1 MTRGAGTSA
10 PDGIRPAGTGRPARP
25 GSDGG
30 DQYRIPGAGHGPGR
44 PGAGSWL
51 SVVRT
56 ASGGMLRHKVQAVV
70 IVAVLFIATASAT
83 LGLALVN
90 ASNSPFTSAFA
101 AQQGADVTVTADPGR
116 AAVAQLAATAH
127 VAGVTA
133 MAGPFEETTL
143 PLEFQGQPWG
153 QTTLVGRSGPGGPV
167 DDVVLNA
174 GHWADGPGQV
184 VLAGNPAPGNGGPA
198 LGSTF
203 TANGLPGKPVLT
215 VVGFGNSI
223 TDTTSGGGWV
233 TPGEVSSLVARG
245 NPPTVQLLYRFTR
258 SATNGQLNADVAA
271 VKAALPTGTVLD
283 WGSWLTA
290 QQSEGGNAAI
300 MEPFV
305 LAFAFI
311 GLAMA
316 VLIVGNVI
324 SGAVIAQYRRIG
336 VLKSLGLTPAQVV
349 AVYLGRIGWPAVAG
363 CVIGVAGG
371 YLISV
376 PVLHQSA
383 GAYDV
388 GSQQVPLW
396 ALVLAP
402 VGMLA
407 ITLLAA
413 LGPALR
419 AGRLP
424 AVEAIA
430 SGRAPAAGR
439 GYAVHR
445 LAARLN
451 LPRPVGLGLAA
462 PFARPAR
469 ALVTLAAIAFGAT
482 AVIFATGL
490 HSSLTRAH
498 DAQTLSATVPVTVQQ
513 NNPGAGPN
521 QVPTAAQF
529 ATAAAAMNSQATLTT
544 HVNAEYGAPVSVVG
558 ISQQATARVYDGPS
572 AWMGYAL
579 ISGHWYDAPG
589 EIDVNTAFLTDT
601 GLAVGDTVTVYP
613 STVIAGTVLSGKA
626 NPAAT
631 PVVVRIAGE
640 IFNPSGEPR
649 LFAAAQTLPGI
660 AVPANFWQ
668 WNVGLKPGVSA
679 QAYSQAVNADRG
691 AGSPFMAGPSDGG
704 GQFYVIAIA
713 LIGLLSLMVAVAAG
727 LGVLNTVL
735 MTTRDRIHDLGIF
748 KSLGMR
754 PGQVVIMVIC
764 WVVGP
769 AVIAG
774 AIAAPAAV
782 ALNTA
787 TLHAMA
793 ATAHTGDPA
802 SFTDVFPASRLALLS
817 LAALA
822 IAVIGALLPATW
834 AALARPAT
842 ALRAE

>member
-1 MTRGAGTSA
+1 
-10 PDGIRPAGTGRPARP
+10 
-25 GSDGG
+25 
-30 DQYRIPGAGHGPGR
+30 
-44 PGAGSWL
+44 
-51 SVVRT
+51 
-56 ASGGMLRHKVQAVV
+56 
-70 IVAVLFIATASAT
+70 
-83 LGLALVN
+83 
-90 ASNSPFTSAFA
+90 
-101 AQQGADVTVTADPGR
+101 
-116 AAVAQLAATAH
+116 
-127 VAGVTA
+127 
-133 MAGPFEETTL
+133 
-143 PLEFQGQPWG
+143 
-153 QTTLVGRSGPGGPV
+153 
-167 DDVVLNA
+167 
-174 GHWADGPGQV
+174 
-184 VLAGNPAPGNGGPA
+184 
-198 LGSTF
+198 
-203 TANGLPGKPVLT
+203 
-215 VVGFGNSI
+215 VVGFANSI
-223 TDTTSGGGWV
+223 TDTASGGGWV
-233 TPGEVSSLVARG
+233 TPGELSSLLG
-245 NPPTVQLLYRFTR
+245 PGISPTAQLLYRFTQ
-258 SATNGQLNADVAA
+258 SATNAQLAADAA
-271 VKAALPTGTVLD
+271 TVKRALPAGTFLD
-283 WGSWLTA
+283 WGSWITA
-290 QQSEGGNAAI
+290 QQSEGSNAAI

-305 LAFAFI
+305 LAFALI

-324 SGAVIAQYRRIG
+324 SGAVIAQYQRIG

-349 AVYLGRIGWPAVAG
+349 AVYLGRVGWPALVGCFAG
-363 CVIGVAGG
+363 VIGG
-371 YLISV
+371 YLLSV

-383 GAYDV
+383 GAYGV
-388 GSQQVPLW
+388 GSQQVPPW
-396 ALVLAP
+396 ALLVAP

-419 AGRLP
+419 AGRLS

-430 SGRAPAAGR
+430 AGRAPGTGR

-482 AVIFATGL
+482 AVIFAVGL
-490 HSSLTRAH
+490 HSSLTKAR
-498 DAQTLSATVPVTVQQ
+498 DAQSLSATVPVTVQQ
-513 NNPGAGPN
+513 NNPGTGPN

-529 ATAAAAMNSQATLTT
+529 AAAASAISAQPGTA
-544 HVNAEYGAPVSVVG
+544 HSNAEYLTQVRVVG
-558 ISQQATARVYDGPS
+558 ITRDINARVFDGS
-572 AWMGYAL
+572 SSWMGYAL
-579 ISGHWYDAPG
+579 ITGHWFDAPG
-589 EIDVNTAFLTDT
+589 QVDVNTTFLTDS
-601 GLAVGDTVTVYP
+601 GLSVGDTATVYIGNVTAGSRPVTV
-613 STVIAGTVLSGKA
+613 
-626 NPAAT
+626 
-631 PVVVRIAGE
+631 RIVGE
-640 IFNPSGEPR
+640 IFNPSSEPR
-649 LFAAAQTLPGI
+649 ILAGAQTLPGT
-660 AVPANFWQ
+660 AVADNFWQ
-668 WNVGLKPGVSA
+668 WNVGLKPGITA
-679 QAYSQAVNADRG
+679 DAYSQAVNARL
-691 AGSPFMAGPSDGG
+691 GSNSAFMAGPSGG
-704 GQFYVIAIA
+704 GGKFYVIAIG

-793 ATAHTGDPA
+793 ATAHTGVPA
-802 SFTDVFPASRLALLS
+802 SFTDVFPVSRLALLS

-834 AALARPAT
+834 AARARPAT

>member
-1 MTRGAGTSA
+1 MSWAGGASQA
-10 PDGIRPAGTGRPARP
+10 PVTIRPAGPGGGRA
-25 GSDGG
+25 S
-30 DQYRIPGAGHGPGR
+30 GAGPGDRQDR
-44 PGAGSWL
+44 PGAGNWL

-83 LGLALVN
+83 LGLALLN
-90 ASNSPFTSAFA
+90 ANNSPFTRAFA
-101 AQQGADVTVTADPGR
+101 AQHGADVTVTANPGHAT
-116 AAVAQLAATAH
+116 AAQFAATAH

-133 MAGPFEETTL
+133 LAGPFDETTI

-153 QTTLVGRSGPGGPV
+153 QTTLVGRSNPSGPV

-174 GHWADGPGQV
+174 GHWADGPGQI
-184 VLAGNPAPGNGGPA
+184 VLAGNAAGGGPGNGGPA
-198 LGSTF
+198 LGSTL
-203 TANGLPGKPVLT
+203 TATSLPGQPALT
-215 VVGFGNSI
+215 VVGFANSI
-223 TDTTSGGGWV
+223 TDTTDGGGWV
-233 TPGEVSSLVARG
+233 TPGELSSLLPSGSQPAA
-245 NPPTVQLLYRFTR
+245 QLLYRFTN
-258 SATNGQLNADVAA
+258 SATNAQLQADAAA
-271 VKAALPTGTVLD
+271 VRKALPAGTVLD

-290 QQSEGGNAAI
+290 QQSEGSNAAI

-305 LAFAFI
+305 LAFALI

-324 SGAVIAQYRRIG
+324 SGAVIAQYQRIG
-336 VLKSLGLTPAQVV
+336 ILKSLGLTPTQVV
-349 AVYLGRIGWPAVAG
+349 AVYLSRVGWPALAG
-363 CVIGVAGG
+363 CVIGAAGG
-371 YLISV
+371 YLLSA

-383 GAYDV
+383 GAYGV

-396 ALVLAP
+396 ALLLAP
-402 VGMLA
+402 AGMFA

-413 LGPALR
+413 FGPALR
-419 AGRLP
+419 AGRLS
-424 AVEAIA
+424 AIEAIA
-430 SGRAPAAGR
+430 SGRAPATGR

-469 ALVTLAAIAFGAT
+469 TLVTLAAIAFGAT
-482 AVIFATGL
+482 AVIFAVGL
-490 HSSLTRAH
+490 HSSLSDARA
-498 DAQTLSATVPVTVQQ
+498 AQSLAATVPVQVQQ
-513 NNPGAGPN
+513 NNPGSGPN

-529 ATAAAAMNSQATLTT
+529 AAAASAINAQPGTAHS
-544 HVNAEYGAPVSVVG
+544 NAEYGTWVKVVG
-558 ISQQATARVYDGPS
+558 VSQDVNATAFDGPS
-572 AWMGYAL
+572 SWMGQAL
-579 ISGHWYDAPG
+579 IAGHWYDGPG
-589 EIDVNTAFLTDT
+589 QVDVNTTFLNDS
-601 GLAVGDTVTVYP
+601 GLAVGDTVTVY
-613 STVIAGTVLSGKA
+613 TGAVTAGAK
-626 NPAAT
+626 
-631 PVVVRIAGE
+631 PVTVRIAGE
-640 IFNPSGEPR
+640 IFYPSSTPR
-649 LFAAAQTLPGI
+649 ILASAQTLPG
-660 AVPANFWQ
+660 AVAADNFRQ
-668 WNVGLKPGVSA
+668 WNVGLKPGATATS
-679 QAYSQAVNADRG
+679 YSRAVNAEL
-691 AGSPFMAGPSDGG
+691 GSGNPFLAGPSDHG
-704 GQFYVIAIA
+704 GQFYVIAST
-713 LIGLLSLMVAVAAG
+713 LIGLLSLMVAIAAG

-735 MTTRDRIHDLGIF
+735 MTTRDRVHDLGIF

-782 ALNTA
+782 VLNTA

-793 ATAHTGDPA
+793 ATAHTGIPA

-822 IAVIGALLPATW
+822 IAVIGALLPAGW
-834 AALARPAT
+834 AARTRPAT

>member
-1 MTRGAGTSA
+1 MSWAGGASQAPATIRPVGQAGDGASGAG
-10 PDGIRPAGTGRPARP
+10 
-25 GSDGG
+25 GG
-30 DQYRIPGAGHGPGR
+30 HGQDRPGAGH
-44 PGAGSWL
+44 WL

-83 LGLALVN
+83 LGLALLN
-90 ASNSPFTSAFA
+90 ANNSPFTRAFA
-101 AQQGADVTVTADPGR
+101 AQHGADVTVTANPGHAT
-116 AAVAQLAATAH
+116 AAQFAATAH
-127 VAGVTA
+127 IAGVTA
-133 MAGPFEETTL
+133 LAGPFDETTT
-143 PLEFQGQPWG
+143 PLEFQGQSWG
-153 QTTLVGRSGPGGPV
+153 PTTLVGRSDPGGPV

-174 GHWADGPGQV
+174 GHWADGQGQV
-184 VLAGNPAPGNGGPA
+184 VLAGNPAQGGGGPDNGGPA
-198 LGSTF
+198 LGSTI
-203 TANGLPGKPVLT
+203 TATSLPGNPVLT
-215 VVGFGNSI
+215 VVGFANSV
-223 TDTTSGGGWV
+223 TDSTDSGGWV
-233 TPGEVSSLVARG
+233 TPSELSSLLTPG
-245 NPPTVQLLYRFTR
+245 SQPTAQLLYRFTS
-258 SATNGQLNADVAA
+258 SATNAQLKADMAA
-271 VKAALPTGTVLD
+271 VTKALPAGTVID

-290 QQSEGGNAAI
+290 QQSHGSNAAI

-305 LAFAFI
+305 MAFALI

-324 SGAVIAQYRRIG
+324 SGAVIAQYQRIG

-349 AVYLGRIGWPAVAG
+349 AVYLSRIGWPALAG
-363 CVIGVAGG
+363 CLVGVLGG
-371 YLISV
+371 YLLSV

-383 GAYDV
+383 GAYNV

-396 ALVLAP
+396 ALLLAP
-402 VGMLA
+402 AGMLA

-419 AGRLP
+419 AGRLS

-430 SGRAPAAGR
+430 SGRAPATGR

-469 ALVTLAAIAFGAT
+469 TLVTLAAIAFGAT
-482 AVIFATGL
+482 AVIFAFGL
-490 HSSLTRAH
+490 HSSLSDARAAQTRA
-498 DAQTLSATVPVTVQQ
+498 ATVPVQVQQ
-513 NNPGAGPN
+513 NNGPN

-529 ATAAAAMNSQATLTT
+529 AAAAAAVTGQPGTAHS
-544 HVNAEYGAPVSVVG
+544 NAEYGTQVKVVG
-558 ISQQATARVYDGPS
+558 ISQDVQTNVFDGPS
-572 AWMGYAL
+572 SWMGYAL
-579 ISGHWYDAPG
+579 ISGHWYNAPG
-589 EIDVNTAFLTDT
+589 EADVNTTFLTDS
-601 GLAVGDTVTVYP
+601 GLAVGDTTDVYTGSVT
-613 STVIAGTVLSGKA
+613 AGAK
-626 NPAAT
+626 
-631 PVVVRIAGE
+631 PVTVRIAGE
-640 IFNPSGEPR
+640 IFDPGNQPR
-649 LFAAAQTLPGI
+649 MYTAAQTLPGA
-660 AVPANFWQ
+660 AVPDNFSQ
-668 WNVGLKPGVSA
+668 WNVGLKPGTTA
-679 QAYSQAVNADRG
+679 TAYSQGVNTELG
-691 AGSPFMAGPSDGG
+691 SNSPFLAGPSNDG
-704 GQFYVIAIA
+704 GQFYVIAIG

-735 MTTRDRIHDLGIF
+735 MTTRDRVHDLGIF

-754 PGQVVIMVIC
+754 PGQVVVMVIC

-793 ATAHTGDPA
+793 ATSHTGIPA
-802 SFTDVFPASRLALLS
+802 SFTDVFPVSRLALLS

-834 AALARPAT
+834 AARTRPAT

>member
-1 MTRGAGTSA
+1 
-10 PDGIRPAGTGRPARP
+10 
-25 GSDGG
+25 
-30 DQYRIPGAGHGPGR
+30 
-44 PGAGSWL
+44 
-51 SVVRT
+51 
-56 ASGGMLRHKVQAVV
+56 MLRHKVQAVV

-83 LGLALVN
+83 LGLALLN
-90 ASNSPFTSAFA
+90 ANNSPFTRAFA
-101 AQQGADVTVTADPGR
+101 AQHGADVTVTANAGR
-116 AAVAQLAATAH
+116 ASAAQLAATAH

-133 MAGPFEETTL
+133 VAGPFDQTTI

-153 QTTLVGRSGPGGPV
+153 QTTLVGRSDPSGPV

-174 GHWADGPGQV
+174 GHWASGPGQV
-184 VLAGNPAPGNGGPA
+184 VLAGSPASGGGGQVNGGGPA
-198 LGSTF
+198 LGNTI
-203 TANGLPGKPVLT
+203 TATSLPGKPVLT
-215 VVGFGNSI
+215 IVGFANSV
-223 TDTTSGGGWV
+223 TDSTDGGGWV
-233 TPGEVSSLVARG
+233 TPGELSSLRAPG
-245 NPPTVQLLYRFTR
+245 SQPTAQLLFRFTN
-258 SATNGQLNADVAA
+258 SATNAQLKADMAA
-271 VKAALPTGTVLD
+271 VTKALPAGTVID

-290 QQSEGGNAAI
+290 QQSHGSNAAI

-305 LAFAFI
+305 MAFALI
-311 GLAMA
+311 GLVMA

-324 SGAVIAQYRRIG
+324 SGAVIAQYQRIG

-349 AVYLGRIGWPAVAG
+349 AVYLSRVGWPAVAG
-363 CVIGVAGG
+363 CLVGVVGG
-371 YLISV
+371 YLLSV

-396 ALVLAP
+396 ALLLAP
-402 VGMLA
+402 AGMLA

-419 AGRLP
+419 AGRLS
-424 AVEAIA
+424 AIEAIA
-430 SGRAPAAGR
+430 SGRAPATGR

-469 ALVTLAAIAFGAT
+469 TLVTLAAIAFGAT
-482 AVIFATGL
+482 AVIFAVGL
-490 HSSLTRAH
+490 HSSLSDARA
-498 DAQTLSATVPVTVQQ
+498 AQTLSATVPVQVQQ
-513 NNPGAGPN
+513 NTGPN

-529 ATAAAAMNSQATLTT
+529 AAATTAINAQPGTAHS
-544 HVNAEYGAPVSVVG
+544 NAEYGTQVNVVG
-558 ISQQATARVYDGPS
+558 FSQGVQTTVFDGPS
-572 AWMGYAL
+572 SWMGYAL

-589 EIDVNTAFLTDT
+589 EVDVNTSFLTDS
-601 GLAVGDTVTVYP
+601 GLAVGDTTTVYTG
-613 STVIAGTVLSGKA
+613 SVTAGAK
-626 NPAAT
+626 
-631 PVVVRIAGE
+631 PVTVRIAGE
-640 IFNPSGEPR
+640 IFDPGNQPR
-649 LFAAAQTLPGI
+649 MYTSAQTLPVT
-660 AVPANFWQ
+660 AVPDNFWQ
-668 WNVGLKPGVSA
+668 WNVGLKPGTTA
-679 QAYSQAVNADRG
+679 AAYSQAVNAELG
-691 AGSPFMAGPSDGG
+691 ANSPFMAGPSNSG
-704 GQFYVIAIA
+704 GQFYVIAIG
-713 LIGLLSLMVAVAAG
+713 LIGLLSLMVAIAAG

-735 MTTRDRIHDLGIF
+735 MTTRDRVHDLGIF

-754 PGQVVIMVIC
+754 PGQVVVMVIC

-793 ATAHTGDPA
+793 ATSHTGVPA
-802 SFTDVFPASRLALLS
+802 SFTDVFPVSRLALLS

-834 AALARPAT
+834 AARTRPAT

>member
-1 MTRGAGTSA
+1 
-10 PDGIRPAGTGRPARP
+10 
-25 GSDGG
+25 
-30 DQYRIPGAGHGPGR
+30 
-44 PGAGSWL
+44 
-51 SVVRT
+51 
-56 ASGGMLRHKVQAVV
+56 MLRHKVQAVV

-83 LGLALVN
+83 LGLALLN
-90 ASNSPFTSAFA
+90 ANNSPFARAFA
-101 AQQGADVTVTADPGR
+101 AQHGADVTVTANPAR
-116 AAVAQLAATAH
+116 ATGAQFAASAH

-133 MAGPFEETTL
+133 MAGPFDETTI

-153 QTTLVGRSGPGGPV
+153 QTTLVGRSDPGGPV

-184 VLAGNPAPGNGGPA
+184 VLAGNPEPGGGGPGNGGPV
-198 LGSTF
+198 LGNTF
-203 TANGLPGKPVLT
+203 TATSLPGKPTLT
-215 VVGFGNSI
+215 VVGFANSI
-223 TDTTSGGGWV
+223 TDTTGGGWV
-233 TPGEVSSLVARG
+233 TPGELSSLLTPGSR
-245 NPPTVQLLYRFTR
+245 PTTQLLYRFT
-258 SATNGQLNADVAA
+258 SAATTAQLNADAAA
-271 VKAALPTGTVLD
+271 VKKALPAGTVID

-290 QQSEGGNAAI
+290 QQSKGSNAAL

-305 LAFAFI
+305 LAFALI

-324 SGAVIAQYRRIG
+324 SGAVIAQYQRIG

-349 AVYLGRIGWPAVAG
+349 AVYLSRIGWPALAG
-363 CVIGVAGG
+363 CLIGVVGG
-371 YLISV
+371 YLLSV

-383 GAYDV
+383 GAYGV
-388 GSQQVPLW
+388 GSQQAPLW

-402 VGMLA
+402 VGMFA

-419 AGRLP
+419 AGRLS
-424 AVEAIA
+424 AIQAIA
-430 SGRAPAAGR
+430 SGRAPATGR

-445 LAARLN
+445 LTARLN

-469 ALVTLAAIAFGAT
+469 TLVTLAAIAFGAT
-482 AVIFATGL
+482 AVIFAIGL
-490 HSSLTRAH
+490 HSSLTDAR
-498 DAQTLSATVPVTVQQ
+498 DAQSLTATVPVQVWQ
-513 NNPGAGPN
+513 NNGPN
-521 QVPTAAQF
+521 QVPAAAQF
-529 ATAAAAMNSQATLTT
+529 AAAASAINAQPGTAHS
-544 HVNAEYGAPVSVVG
+544 NAEYGTWVKVVG
-558 ISQQATARVYDGPS
+558 VSQDINASAFDGPS
-572 AWMGYAL
+572 SWMGYAL

-589 EIDVNTAFLTDT
+589 QVDVNTTFLTDS
-601 GLAVGDTVTVYP
+601 GLAVGDTATVY
-613 STVIAGTVLSGKA
+613 TGTVTAGAK
-626 NPAAT
+626 PIT
-631 PVVVRIAGE
+631 VRIAGE
-640 IFNPSGEPR
+640 IFYPSSTPR
-649 LFAAAQTLPGI
+649 ILASAQTLPGT
-660 AVPANFWQ
+660 AVAGNFRQ
-668 WNVGLKPGVSA
+668 WNVGLKPGTA
-679 QAYSQAVNADRG
+679 ATAYSHAVNAELG
-691 AGSPFMAGPSDGG
+691 SSPFMAGPGDNG
-704 GQFYVIAIA
+704 GQFYVIAIG

-735 MTTRDRIHDLGIF
+735 MTTRDRVHDLGIF

-754 PGQVVIMVIC
+754 PGQVVVMVIC

-793 ATAHTGDPA
+793 ATAHTGIPA
-802 SFTDVFPASRLALLS
+802 SFTNVFPVPRLALLS

-834 AALARPAT
+834 AARARPAT

>member
-1 MTRGAGTSA
+1 VSWAGGASQA
-10 PDGIRPAGTGRPARP
+10 PAAIRPAGQAG
-25 GSDGG
+25 DGTSG
-30 DQYRIPGAGHGPGR
+30 AGGGHGQDRHGAGH
-44 PGAGSWL
+44 WL

-83 LGLALVN
+83 LGLALLN
-90 ASNSPFTSAFA
+90 ANNSPFTRAFA
-101 AQQGADVTVTADPGR
+101 AQHGADVTVTANAGR
-116 AAVAQLAATAH
+116 ATAAQFAATAH

-133 MAGPFEETTL
+133 LAGPFDETTT
-143 PLEFQGQPWG
+143 PLEFQGQSWG
-153 QTTLVGRSGPGGPV
+153 PTTLVGRSDPGGPV

-184 VLAGNPAPGNGGPA
+184 VLAGNPAQGGGGPDNGGPA
-198 LGSTF
+198 VGSTI
-203 TANGLPGKPVLT
+203 TATSLPGNPVLT
-215 VVGFGNSI
+215 VVGFANSV
-223 TDTTSGGGWV
+223 TDSTDSGGWV
-233 TPGEVSSLVARG
+233 TPSELSSLLTPG
-245 NPPTVQLLYRFTR
+245 SQPTAQLLYRFTS
-258 SATNGQLNADVAA
+258 SATNAQLKTDMAA
-271 VKAALPTGTVLD
+271 VTKALPAGTVID

-290 QQSEGGNAAI
+290 QQSHGSNAAI

-305 LAFAFI
+305 LAFALI

-324 SGAVIAQYRRIG
+324 SGAVIAQYQRIG

-349 AVYLGRIGWPAVAG
+349 AVYLSRIGWPALAG
-363 CVIGVAGG
+363 CLVGVAGG
-371 YLISV
+371 YLLSV

-383 GAYDV
+383 GAYNV

-396 ALVLAP
+396 ALLLAP
-402 VGMLA
+402 AGMLA

-419 AGRLP
+419 AGRLS
-424 AVEAIA
+424 AIEAIA
-430 SGRAPAAGR
+430 SGRAPATGR

-469 ALVTLAAIAFGAT
+469 TLVTLAAIAFGAT
-482 AVIFATGL
+482 AVIFAFGL
-490 HSSLTRAH
+490 HSSLSDARAAQTRA
-498 DAQTLSATVPVTVQQ
+498 ATVPVQVQQ
-513 NNPGAGPN
+513 NNGPN

-529 ATAAAAMNSQATLTT
+529 AAAAAAVNGQPGTAHS
-544 HVNAEYGAPVSVVG
+544 NAEYGTSVKVIG
-558 ISQQATARVYDGPS
+558 ITQDVQTTVFDGPS
-572 AWMGYAL
+572 SWMGYAL
-579 ISGHWYDAPG
+579 ISGHWYSAPG
-589 EIDVNTAFLTDT
+589 EADVNTTFLTDS
-601 GLAVGDTVTVYP
+601 GLAVGDTTTVY
-613 STVIAGTVLSGKA
+613 TGTVTAGAK
-626 NPAAT
+626 
-631 PVVVRIAGE
+631 PVTVRIAGE
-640 IFNPSGEPR
+640 IFDPGNQPR
-649 LFAAAQTLPGI
+649 MYTAAQTVPGS
-660 AVPANFWQ
+660 AVPGNFWQ
-668 WNVGLKPGVSA
+668 WNVGLKPGTTA
-679 QAYSQAVNADRG
+679 TAYSQGVNAELG
-691 AGSPFMAGPSDGG
+691 ANSPFMAGPSNDG
-704 GQFYVIAIA
+704 GQFYVIAIG

-735 MTTRDRIHDLGIF
+735 MTTRDRVHDLGIF

-754 PGQVVIMVIC
+754 PGQVVVMVIC

-793 ATAHTGDPA
+793 ATSHTGIPA
-802 SFTDVFPASRLALLS
+802 SFTNVFPVSRLALLS

-822 IAVIGALLPATW
+822 IAVVGALLPATW
-834 AALARPAT
+834 AARTRPAT